1 MAPRP
6 PLKALAWSARPASI
20 FSLTILCASVA
31 AALPPIANF
40 MVRSPITEEASIPNE
55 QASAQIASH
64 ELCARDRLRII
75 TSYKEQDIILAGE
88 GGARMLTGFAPIC
101 PALEQVSTGALNLSF
116 FVAVITPCPRAFGRG
131 TDFLNL
137 IARPAYCFSNVA

>member
-1 MAPRP
+1 MTLSAVAPRP
-6 PLKALAWSARPASI
+6 PLKALAWSAKLASI

-40 MVRSPITEEASIPNE
+40 TVRSPITEEASIPNE

-64 ELCARDRLRII
+64 ELRARDRLRII

-101 PALEQVSTGALNLSF
+101 PALEGAFL
-116 FVAVITPCPRAFGRG
+116 AVQALEDC
-131 TDFLNL
+131 D
-137 IARPAYCFSNVA
+137 ARPCAWISS

>member
-1 MAPRP
+1 
-6 PLKALAWSARPASI
+6 
-20 FSLTILCASVA
+20 
-31 AALPPIANF
+31 

-64 ELCARDRLRII
+64 ELRARDRLRII

-88 GGARMLTGFAPIC
+88 DGARMLTGFAPIC
-101 PALEQVSTGALNLSF
+101 PALERVSTGPLNLSF
-116 FVAVITPCPRAFGRG
+116 FVAVITPCPRAFRRG
-131 TDFLNL
+131 TGFLNL